1 MNETNMPDKIYKE
14 IINKD
19 GQKLVFDFSSLD
31 KLKEIYTELTVN
43 KYNEAKQKYSKRKKI
58 RFWEMTATII
68 SLATGVVFACYDK
81 ALPTAL
87 FVSIAFI
94 LICVISDFGYQYA
107 DLPDYERRLP
117 EIRPYTEAYMQDTDV
132 RRIIDIN
139 NIYKVI
145 STINEIG
152 EQSLVKLD
160 IDFNEP
166 DRLIL
171 LYTDMSDNPH
181 TLIFHTF
188 NIKYKNIDHAGFTNN
203 DNKLTIVL
211 PLKYSKEYKEL
222 V

>member
-1 MNETNMPDKIYKE
+1 MNVANMPDKIYKE

-19 GQKLVFDFSSLD
+19 GQKLVFDFSGLD

-58 RFWEMTATII
+58 RFWERIVALI
-68 SLATGVVFACYDK
+68 SLATGMVFACYGK

-87 FVSIAFI
+87 FVSIALI
-94 LICVISDFGYQYA
+94 LGLVISNFGYQYA
-107 DLPDYERRLP
+107 DLLDYERHLP
-117 EIRPYTEAYMQDTDV
+117 EIILYTEVYMQDTDV

-139 NIYKVI
+139 NIYKTI
-145 STINEIG
+145 SAINEIG

-181 TLIFHTF
+181 ILIFHTF
-188 NIKYKNIDHAGFTNN
+188 NIKYKNIDHVGFTNN
-203 DNKLTIVL
+203 DNKLMIVM

>member
-1 MNETNMPDKIYKE
+1 MNVIDMPDKMYKE

-19 GQKLVFDFSSLD
+19 GQRLVFDFSGLD

-43 KYNEAKQKYSKRKKI
+43 KYNEAKQKYSKQKNI
-58 RFWEMTATII
+58 RFWEMAATII
-68 SLATGVVFACYDK
+68 FLALGVVFACYDK
-81 ALPTAL
+81 VLPTVL

-94 LICVISDFGYQYA
+94 LTCVISDFEYQYA
-107 DLPDYERRLP
+107 DLPDYERHLP
-117 EIRPYTEAYMQDTDV
+117 EIRPYTEVYMQDTDV

-145 STINEIG
+145 FTINEMG

-160 IDFNEP
+160 IDFNELG
-166 DRLIL
+166 RLIL

-188 NIKYKNIDHAGFTNN
+188 NIKYKNIDYVGFTNN
-203 DNKLTIVL
+203 DDKLMIVL